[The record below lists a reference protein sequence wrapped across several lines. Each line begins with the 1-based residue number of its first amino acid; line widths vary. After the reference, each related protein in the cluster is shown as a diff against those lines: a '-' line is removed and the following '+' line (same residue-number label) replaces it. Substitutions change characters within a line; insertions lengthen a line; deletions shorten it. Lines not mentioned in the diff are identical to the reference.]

1 MKGTPSL
8 KRNTIPNVKILGS
21 ILNLTR
27 KREISLKTLAS
38 FFMME
43 TTIRKI
49 DSTIPNSRNSKA
61 KQGTG
66 KKKRKVKRTE
76 GQEKK

>member
-1 MKGTPSL
+1 MPNIIPKG
-8 KRNTIPNVKILGS
+8 KIPDN

-27 KREISLKTLAS
+27 KRKTSLKTLAS

-61 KQGTG
+61 KQGTR
-66 KKKRKVKRTE
+66 KKKTIQESRRTRK
-76 GQEKK
+76 